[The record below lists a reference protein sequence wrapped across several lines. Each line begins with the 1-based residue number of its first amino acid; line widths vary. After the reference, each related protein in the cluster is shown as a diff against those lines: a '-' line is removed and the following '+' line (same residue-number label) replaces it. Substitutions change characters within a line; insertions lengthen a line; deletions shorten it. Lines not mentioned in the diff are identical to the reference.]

1 MINNVPVYD
10 PKQIANNFNQFFR
23 STFSKPSDFRLPDMC
38 DLPTP
43 CSQLSRLEITKTE
56 VLSALSNLKESK
68 AFGCDEI
75 HPKILKHCL
84 PSLIDYIRSLFVKCL
99 LIGRIPSEWKNH
111 KISPIPT
118 NRDLL
123 DISIY
128 RPIPLLCILSKVKKR
143 RKDID
148 SVKGSRVYHFK
159 QNY

>member
-10 PKQIANNFNQFFR
+10 PKQIANNFNH
-23 STFSKPSDFRLPDMC
+23 STFSKLSGFRLPDMC

-84 PSLIDYIRSLFVKCL
+84 PSLLDSIHSLFVKYL

-111 KISPIPT
+111 KISPIPK

-123 DISIY
+123 DISNY
-128 RPIPLLCILSKVKKR
+128 RPISLYCVFYRRFWSLSSQAKLLISFVQKYLNS
-143 RKDID
+143 
-148 SVKGSRVYHFK
+148 SMAS
-159 QNY
+159 